1 MSHWEHAVHC
11 GSLEGL
17 ANKIGNDVG
26 CSGAGFLSS
35 MQHAVQQ
42 HDTNAFSNV
51 IVNWITDV
59 SCVHRTG
66 QMHLKTFFS
75 PKPNLKEQENL
86 IWTAYTLFMG
96 S

>member
-11 GSLEGL
+11 GSQERL

-51 IVNWITDV
+51 IVNWINGCELSTQNRSNASKNV
-59 SCVHRTG
+59 FLPET
-66 QMHLKTFFS
+66 
-75 PKPNLKEQENL
+75 
-86 IWTAYTLFMG
+86 
-96 S
+96 